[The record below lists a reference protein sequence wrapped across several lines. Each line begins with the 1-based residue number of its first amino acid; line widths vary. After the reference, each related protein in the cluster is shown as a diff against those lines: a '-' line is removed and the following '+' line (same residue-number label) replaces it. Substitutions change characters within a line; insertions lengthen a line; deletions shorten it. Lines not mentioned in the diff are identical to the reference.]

1 MGEYHKRI
9 MYSNIQLTSQKSSA
23 YVTFCFILTVVYFS
37 SIAYNLSVAD
47 NIESDF
53 EDNGDNPEETVPR
66 KHREDV
72 SMTEYVQLK
81 LRRLST
87 KPWNEMMRSSLV
99 RNYLLLFGLLFIFVA
114 GLLFYAIYKQYLQLK
129 SKTDS
134 VAY

>member
-1 MGEYHKRI
+1 MIRSRDKTPIY
-9 MYSNIQLTSQKSSA
+9 NP
-23 YVTFCFILTVVYFS
+23 ILD
-37 SIAYNLSVAD
+37 L
-47 NIESDF
+47 
-53 EDNGDNPEETVPR
+53 EDNEDNPEQPVPR

-81 LRRLST
+81 LRHLST

-114 GLLFYAIYKQYLQLK
+114 GLFFYAIYKQYLQLK